1 MPAVRLIK
9 HEVIPKCESFEVLW
23 PELSF
28 GTLSLPYLPSSYSPK
43 GFAHAQA
50 RNRRYN

>member
-9 HEVIPKCESFEVLW
+9 HEIIPKCGSFEVPLR

-28 GTLSLPYLPSSYSPK
+28 GVASLFAIVISPK